1 MTQKLTGIDKWIK
14 ENQEDCMYCGE
25 PLLGAAHNYCNF
37 LLRIKPKT
45 DPIPVVFHNLSG
57 YDAHLLFQSM
67 SKIDREISC
76 IPRSME
82 DYISSSLGN
91 LRFID
96 SYRFL
101 QASLDSLVKSTPNE
115 KFKYAPKLCKNEK

>member
-1 MTQKLTGIDKWIK
+1 
-14 ENQEDCMYCGE
+14 
-25 PLLGAAHNYCNF
+25 
-37 LLRIKPKT
+37 
-45 DPIPVVFHNLSG
+45 
-57 YDAHLLFQSM
+57 M

-82 DYISSSLGN
+82 DYISFSLGG

-101 QASLDSLVKSTPNE
+101 QASLDSLVKSTPFE
-115 KFKYAPKLCKNEK
+115 KFKYTPNSVKTKNRES

>member
-1 MTQKLTGIDKWIK
+1 MKDHCYITRK
-14 ENQEDCMYCGE
+14 YC
-25 PLLGAAHNYCNF
+25 GAAHNYCNF

-45 DPIPVVFHNLSG
+45 DPIPVVFHYLSR
-57 YDAHLLFQSM
+57 YDAHLLFQAM
-67 SKIDREISC
+67 SKKDREISC

-82 DYISSSLGN
+82 DYISFSLGR

-101 QASLDSLVKSTPNE
+101 QASLDSLVKSTPYK
-115 KFKYAPKLCKNEK
+115 KFKYRPILFKNEKRRELIIQK